1 MYIVDSFAR
10 EPNFEYFNIQNI
22 RPGIEGKQL
31 GSFSH
36 FQFCSSNLWGMSNA
50 IKERLNKR
58 ETPTSTPFC
67 QPFFQMDISYG
78 TWKKKAFRFTGLCSL
93 QKWLSDRGPCCSHES
108 LNTLAQCSPPPAKK
122 QIYNLGMANT
132 YHMQQKLH
140 FEESNYN
147 ILDIFGKHSV
157 QSASKYLW
165 FWSSY
170 LHCNRRLA
178 LHLNLLQLAGTF
190 KSMDSLSSKY
200 LKSRHWLAWVQS
212 WYMENSATTSK
223 TLNLLSLQ

>member
-10 EPNFEYFNIQNI
+10 EPNFEYLNIQNI

-108 LNTLAQCSPPPAKK
+108 LNTLAQCSPPTAK
-122 QIYNLGMANT
+122 
-132 YHMQQKLH
+132 
-140 FEESNYN
+140 
-147 ILDIFGKHSV
+147 
-157 QSASKYLW
+157 SKYRILEW
-165 FWSSY
+165 QMLTIYATKTAFWWKQQQY
-170 LHCNRRLA
+170 LCKVQVNICDSD
-178 LHLNLLQLAGTF
+178 LLISTAIKG
-190 KSMDSLSSKY
+190 
-200 LKSRHWLAWVQS
+200 
-212 WYMENSATTSK
+212 
-223 TLNLLSLQ
+223 LLYIWIY